1 MKIEIRKQVTLAGQ
15 VVRIGEVVEASPSD
29 TTILL
34 GQAAAVPYVEP
45 VQPEEKPVQCPMPTK
60 AKPKRQRRA
69 ANDRTESE

>member
-15 VVRIGEVVEASPSD
+15 VVRIGEVVEASPAD
-29 TTILL
+29 ATILL

-45 VQPEEKPVQCPMPTK
+45 VQLVEKPVQCPMPTK

-69 ANDRTESE
+69 ANDHHESE